1 MKYVKNIFKVLISVG
16 LMGYLVYNADPQKI
30 VDVFSNVGKSNGFLF
45 LALAFFFDILSI
57 LIMAMRWQKLLEG
70 YNHQVKL
77 SRLSGFYL
85 IGLFFNNFLPTSIGG
100 DVIRIY
106 KVVEDTGDRTSGFAS
121 VIIERMLGIA
131 ATLSLAIFALFF
143 ISQQIHSKR
152 LMVVSVLLFSSII
165 MFFMFIILKRP
176 FRLLFRLFDKLT
188 FFKIGEKFNKLFE
201 AIHFFSAKRRILLFV
216 FLYSLASQISIIL
229 MNYFLVR
236 AFDLDVSIIYLFM
249 VVPVT
254 FVLTILP
261 SINGVGIRDLG
272 FVSLLSRIGISSA
285 AALSLS
291 FMNLFIP
298 MLISIAG
305 AVLFV
310 IQKRKSNMGDYNVFE
325 TNV

>member
-1 MKYVKNIFKVLISVG
+1 MKYLKNIIKVIISVG
-16 LMGYLVYNADPQKI
+16 LLTYLVYQADPQKI
-30 VDVFSNVGKSNGFLF
+30 LQVFANIGHSNGFLYLS
-45 LALAFFFDILSI
+45 LAIIFQLLSI

-70 YNHQVKL
+70 YGHQVRL
-77 SRLSGFYL
+77 RRLSGFYL

-106 KVVEDTGDRTSGFAS
+106 KVVEDTDDRTSGFAS

-143 ISQQIHSKR
+143 ISRQFHSQK
-152 LMVVSVLLFSSII
+152 LLVISILLFLSII
-165 MFFMFIILKRP
+165 MFFIFIILKRP
-176 FRLLFRLFDKLT
+176 FKLLLRLFDKFT
-188 FFKIGEKFNKLFE
+188 FFNVGEKFNKLFE
-201 AIHFFSAKRRILLFV
+201 AIHYFSAKRRILLYV
-216 FLYSLASQISIIL
+216 FLYSIASQVAIIL
-229 MNYFLVR
+229 MNYFLVL
-236 AFDLDVSIIYLFM
+236 AFNLNVSILYLFM

-272 FVSLLSRIGISSA
+272 FVSLLSRIGLSSA

-298 MLISIAG
+298 MIISITG

-310 IQKRKSNMGDYNVFE
+310 IQKRKSNAGDYNVLE
-325 TNV
+325 TNF

>member
-1 MKYVKNIFKVLISVG
+1 
-16 LMGYLVYNADPQKI
+16 
-30 VDVFSNVGKSNGFLF
+30 
-45 LALAFFFDILSI
+45 
-57 LIMAMRWQKLLEG
+57 
-70 YNHQVKL
+70 
-77 SRLSGFYL
+77 
-85 IGLFFNNFLPTSIGG
+85 LPTSIGG

-106 KVVEDTGDRTSGFAS
+106 KVVDETKDRTSGFAS
-121 VIIERMLGIA
+121 VIIERILGIA

-143 ISQQIHSKR
+143 ISQQFNSKK
-152 LMVVSVLLFSSII
+152 LMLVSVLLFISIVL
-165 MFFMFIILKRP
+165 FFVFIILKKP
-176 FRLLFRLFDKLT
+176 FRFLLRVFEKLT

-201 AIHFFSAKRRILLFV
+201 AIHFFSARRRILLYV
-216 FLYSLASQISIIL
+216 FLYSLASQTSVIL

-236 AFDLDVSIIYLFM
+236 AFDLDVSILYLFM

-272 FVSLLSRIGISSA
+272 FVSLLARVGVSSA

-291 FMNLFIP
+291 FMNLIIP
-298 MLISIAG
+298 MIISLAG